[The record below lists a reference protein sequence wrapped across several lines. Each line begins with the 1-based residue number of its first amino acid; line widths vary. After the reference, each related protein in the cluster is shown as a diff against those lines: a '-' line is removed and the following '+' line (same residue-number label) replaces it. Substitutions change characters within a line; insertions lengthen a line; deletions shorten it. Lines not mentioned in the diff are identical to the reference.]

1 MIKKAL
7 SEYRSSESSYASS
20 SVNGNRK
27 SARKEQQEHLRNGKG
42 VRVRLSDT
50 SETDPILEVEKVA
63 SSNDISLFCHVD
75 ATDWCPNGDIVNFL
89 AKFFTKKV
97 RIEIYP
103 RSMVGTIWSKD
114 HGCKP
119 YTKDYYAFRAYAG
132 KDYCK
137 IFVDET
143 ETKESA
149 LWVLLHELAH
159 ISLAC
164 APYLFK
170 AFRHLTPD
178 DYFESDDAHERD
190 PEEQMA
196 NSMAMSWMDMLGYGK
211 VCYPRHWW
219 RKRTMMNKTASL
231 IGGLGGAAYMGA
243 TGFSSALT
251 EKRQDELE
259 FLKGNISREE
269 LDQRNKQRAFHV
281 GLNTAAGGVGGAAI
295 GQGIRKV
302 VKDVGA
308 TTAKRVEELGEE
320 GAKRMGELK
329 TVAEDAIKRS
339 AEEYEAMGK
348 RISTHNAEE
357 MAKKL
362 DETRK
367 KLPWYLRGEKTAG
380 YSALKRIE
388 EARNRWQR

>member
-1 MIKKAL
+1 MIKQAL
-7 SEYRSSESSYASS
+7 SEFRSSESSYASS
-20 SVNGNRK
+20 SLNGKQK
-27 SARKEQQEHLRNGKG
+27 SSMKEQRELLRNGKG

-50 SETDPILEVEKVA
+50 SDSYPILEVEKVA

-89 AKFFTKKV
+89 AKFFTKEV
-97 RIEIYP
+97 RVEIYP

-114 HGCKP
+114 HENKP
-119 YTKDYYAFRAYAG
+119 YDKDYYAFRAYAG
-132 KDYCK
+132 KNYCK

-143 ETKESA
+143 ETKESV

-159 ISLAC
+159 ISLSC
-164 APYLFK
+164 APYLFR

-211 VCYPRHWW
+211 VSYPRHWW
-219 RKRTMMNKTASL
+219 RKRTMMNKTASI

-259 FLKGNISREE
+259 FLKGNISREM
-269 LDQRNKQRAFHV
+269 LDERNRQRALHV
-281 GLNTAAGGVGGAAI
+281 GLNTAAGGIGGAAI

-302 VKDVGA
+302 LDDVGSSA
-308 TTAKRVEELGEE
+308 AKRVEELGEV
-320 GAKRMGELK
+320 GAKRMDEFK
-329 TVAEDAIKRS
+329 ATAENAIKDS
-339 AEEYEAMGK
+339 AREYEAMGK
-348 RISTHNAEE
+348 RIATHNAEE
-357 MAKKL
+357 LSKKIE
-362 DETRK
+362 ETRN

-380 YSALKRIE
+380 YSILRRIE
-388 EARNRWQR
+388 EERNQWQK